1 MAKIEE
7 IKRAAQNAAY
17 TATEKAQGMA
27 AVAGEKANAVKEVA
41 KTNISLVTEK
51 RNLEK
56 AYQALGEW
64 YAAQLGEDVPEG
76 AENLV
81 AAIRLTQQNLETL
94 KNLKSEQ
101 DMSARELLDRGVE
114 FFSEKAEALVS
125 LAKKGRSKDAQ
136 EPVEESAAPAEEPA
150 VPAAETEPV
159 AEEKAEE
166 PTAEPAAE
174 SAEVNAEE

>member
-27 AVAGEKANAVKEVA
+27 AVASEKANAVKEVA

-64 YAAQLGEDVPEG
+64 YAAQLGEDVPDG

-136 EPVEESAAPAEEPA
+136 EPVEETAEAAGEPAAPA
-150 VPAAETEPV
+150 

-166 PTAEPAAE
+166 PTAEPAAPAE
-174 SAEVNAEE
+174 SAEVKEEE